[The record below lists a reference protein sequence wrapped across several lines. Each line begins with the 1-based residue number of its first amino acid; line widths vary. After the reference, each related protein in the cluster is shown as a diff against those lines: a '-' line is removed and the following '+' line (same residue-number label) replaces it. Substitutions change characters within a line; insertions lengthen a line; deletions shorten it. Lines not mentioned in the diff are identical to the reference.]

1 MRFATVGVIKLAYTK
16 AHGHVHKFNTF
27 YRIMNFTFQP
37 RILTVASSAQ
47 RFSTDAIKDEPM
59 LFGADLAFAR
69 EHGGEL
75 TRHVLDTLGKSA
87 EFVGWRENFEKG
99 KLARTSIVIDS
110 RVNMLM
116 PGMYPSIPGWH
127 GDDVPRGVKYA
138 QPDLNGVDTDEFIHF
153 MVLFSDNATPVSA
166 TEFVVEPVTLD
177 VDPENV
183 WKSVNAGLEALKPK
197 TSKLREGDIIA
208 FGQEA
213 LHRASPCVQAGW
225 RFFMRVSFTYRKPV
239 NEIRQQVQVYMPI
252 EASGW

>member
-1 MRFATVGVIKLAYTK
+1 
-16 AHGHVHKFNTF
+16 
-27 YRIMNFTFQP
+27 MNFTFQP
-37 RILTVASSAQ
+37 RVLTVASSEQ
-47 RFSTDAIKDEPM
+47 RFSTNAVRSEPM

-69 EHGGEL
+69 ENGGDI
-75 TRHVLDTLGKSA
+75 TRHVLDTLATSE
-87 EFVGWRENFEKG
+87 EFVKWREAFEAG
-99 KLARTSIVIDS
+99 ELPQTSIVIDS

-138 QPDLNGVDTDEFIHF
+138 QPDLNGVDTGEFMHF

-183 WKSVNAGLEALKPK
+183 WKSVNAGVEALKPK

-252 EASGW
+252 ETSGW